1 MICKRCKRL
10 SDDDFEFCP
19 YCGKSFFDDSE
30 RPVDDINTEKESEYF
45 NEGDNGH
52 KTGGHE
58 TGDAQE
64 SDKIPINIFGGS
76 NNRRKDGFQYQPR
89 PTNRPSIARS
99 IFSAALYFFFYLFI
113 NILVTAVF
121 LSSVM
126 IDSTYEIAEEYYKKN
141 SDVYGEWNEETFAK
155 IYSEHSFEIITEA
168 YKDALSSID
177 ISLVTIVYSAA
188 TLIALIII
196 FAVRRKRF
204 SSEIGL
210 RRVKNETLLLVLP
223 LGVSLQII
231 IVFLLNLIPLPE
243 EIIESYNNL
252 YSLLGNSSRILEIIS
267 VAIAAPIIEEVVF
280 RGLIYTR
287 LRRAMSA
294 PIAAGLSAAIF
305 ALAHGQII
313 AVIYAFIMGL
323 ILCFLMERFRS
334 LWAPIILHVGFN
346 AANYLPFLH
355 EDSSPTE
362 IMITIAISFVIFTAS
377 ALFILRSKSESD
389 YNEAK
394 YTKNGSGDGSD
405 GTAI

>member
-10 SDDDFEFCP
+10 SDDDLEYCP
-19 YCGKSFFDDSE
+19 YCGKSFYDDSE
-30 RPVDDINTEKESEYF
+30 RPVDNVEKESEYF
-45 NEGDNGH
+45 NEGVTGHNSGSNG
-52 KTGGHE
+52 TSDTPE
-58 TGDAQE
+58 N
-64 SDKIPINIFGGS
+64 DKIPINIFGGS
-76 NNRRKDGFQYQPR
+76 NDRREYGFQYQPR
-89 PTNRPSIARS
+89 PTSRPSIARS
-99 IFSAALYFFFYLFI
+99 VFSAALYFFFYLFI

-121 LSSVM
+121 LSSAM
-126 IDSTYEIAEEYYKKN
+126 IDSMYDIAEEYYKKN

-177 ISLVTIVYSAA
+177 ISLFTVVYSAA

-196 FAVRRKRF
+196 FAIRRKRF
-204 SSEIGL
+204 SAEVWL
-210 RRVKNETLLLVLP
+210 RRVKNEAILLVLP
-223 LGVSLQII
+223 LGVSLQFL
-231 IVFLLNLIPLPE
+231 IVFILNLIPLPE
-243 EIIESYNNL
+243 KIIVEYNKL

-377 ALFILRSKSESD
+377 AFFILRSKSESD